1 MQAYSQGFA
10 RVYNRR
16 WAGFSRQIAPLILDF
31 YSATPVG
38 QNNKKVLDLCCGAG
52 HLAVHFLEHD
62 YTVTGID
69 LSEHMLHYASENARA
84 FLDSGRATFR
94 PGDAVDFKLDE
105 HFGLVV
111 STYDS
116 LNHLENERSLK
127 SCFRSVHAV
136 CDGYFVF
143 DLNTRFGLKRW
154 SNVHI
159 DDSDEDC
166 FIVTRGFYDGEN
178 DKAWMKI
185 TGFVKETDG
194 GFERFDETVFNT
206 VFELERVKS
215 ALLMIG
221 WKDVYFARIQ
231 DLRTP
236 LAEPELEGRVFIVAS
251 K

>member
-1 MQAYSQGFA
+1 MQAYGQSFA
-10 RVYNRR
+10 RTYNRR
-16 WAGFSRQIAPLILDF
+16 WLGFVRQVAPLIREF
-31 YSATPVG
+31 YAATPIG
-38 QNNKKVLDLCCGAG
+38 QTNRRVLDLCCGTG
-52 HLAVHFLEHD
+52 QLALHFLEQGH
-62 YTVTGID
+62 TVVGVD
-69 LSEHMLHYASENARA
+69 LSEHMLRYARQNASRY
-84 FLDSGRATFR
+84 LHSGQARFVVADATDFR
-94 PGDAVDFKLDE
+94 LDE

-116 LNHLENERSLK
+116 LNHLENEAALIK
-127 SCFRSVHAV
+127 CFRGVYSV
-136 CDGYFVF
+136 CDGYFIF

-154 SNVHI
+154 SNVQI

-166 FIVTRGFYDGEN
+166 FIVTRGFYDGES

-185 TGFVKETDG
+185 NGFVKETDG

-215 ALLMIG
+215 ALLVIG

-236 LAEPELEGRVFIVAS
+236 LAEPELEGRVFFVAS